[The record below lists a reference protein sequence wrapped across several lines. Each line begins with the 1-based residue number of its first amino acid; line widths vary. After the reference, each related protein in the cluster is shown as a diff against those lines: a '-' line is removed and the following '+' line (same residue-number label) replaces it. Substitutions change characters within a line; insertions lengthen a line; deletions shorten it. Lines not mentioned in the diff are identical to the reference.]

1 MQAAHYFLR
10 TVSGLAAKPINRPCL
25 REEEN
30 MAEREADLGLPVLQG
45 TTAEQSRTNKHAKDQ
60 AAARQ
65 YLRSMVG
72 PDKAAVI
79 MIAVGEDRAG
89 KLFSR
94 MDDEEIKEI
103 SKSMSRL
110 GSIGAVVVEELLQ
123 EFAGAF
129 AGGGALVGSYA
140 GTERLLSKFIDPN
153 RLGDIMEDIRGPAGR
168 TIWEKLANVSEQT
181 LATYLKNEYP
191 QTIALVMSKIRSE
204 HAAKVLGELPEELS
218 AEVVIRMLTVDAI
231 KKDVLVQVEET
242 LRTEFMQT
250 LGRTSKRDSHEM
262 MAEIFNSFDR
272 SKESFF
278 MGALDQQRP
287 DSAQKIRSLMFT
299 FEDLARLDP
308 AGVQIVL
315 RTVDKDILAKALKGA
330 SDSLKNLFLTNMS
343 ERAGKILREDMEA
356 MGPMRRRDVEDAQD
370 RIVLLTKELAD
381 KGDVTISD
389 PDGDEELVF

>member
-1 MQAAHYFLR
+1 
-10 TVSGLAAKPINRPCL
+10 
-25 REEEN
+25 

-45 TTAEQSRTNKHAKDQ
+45 TTAEQSRENKHAKDQ

-191 QTIALVMSKIRSE
+191 QTIALVMSKIRPE

-330 SDSLKNLFLTNMS
+330 SDSLKNLFLSSMS

-381 KGDVTISD
+381 KGDVTITE